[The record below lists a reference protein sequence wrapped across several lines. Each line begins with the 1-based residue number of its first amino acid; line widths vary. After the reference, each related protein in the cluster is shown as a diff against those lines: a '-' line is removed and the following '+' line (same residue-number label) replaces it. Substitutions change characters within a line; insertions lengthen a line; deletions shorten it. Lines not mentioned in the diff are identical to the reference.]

1 MSFYSSDA
9 AAGTVTVRRQ
19 ETGKDWCNFLWNDG
33 GFQCE
38 VTHTGASSSK
48 FVSATAEAI
57 VLNEPKSGVVYFRDE
72 ETRAYWNAGGWP
84 SAVPVG
90 EFRCIHGQ
98 TFSAVRSERDGLET
112 EVAFAVPDAR
122 PYEVRRVTLRNKS
135 GRVRR
140 ISVIAGTVFRMDGY
154 AMPFYYNAGTTSETK
169 YLADCS
175 AVVCLSQNPY
185 AKFDCPHGFVMS
197 SEAADAFEG
206 YLDNFTGVNGGLTR
220 PLALEEGNDLSCS
233 CATVRARCGLLQN
246 KLALAAGESR
256 TLYYFIGF
264 CESGHA
270 LAGARAAMLAEA
282 EEPFAPER
290 AERFGR
296 LRTRCPDA
304 RFNTVFN
311 YWAEKQVR
319 YCAVGKKAVRDNA
332 QLAMGFLNFDTVRA
346 KEVLAECLARQYRDG
361 HCVLLWYPV
370 TDTKLYSDPAFWLG
384 WAVCEYIK
392 ETGEFSFLDEEFP
405 WLDGGGA
412 SVADHL
418 KAAARWY
425 ADPAN
430 AGPHGLPKLYY
441 ADWNDALNIP
451 DENAESVFMAECVC
465 LLMREFAELF
475 ARAGDEAFS
484 DFAHAQRCRMADRLN
499 ACAWN
504 GDYYVRAF
512 SACGTVGDKTS
523 GYGTFYINPQS
534 FAVLA
539 GVVPP
544 DRVQPLLRSVD
555 GAVTP
560 EGVRLC
566 SPPYPRY
573 DARVGRMSGMLP
585 GVYENGG
592 IYNHAG
598 CFKVMADCALGRAE
612 EAYASL
618 GAIVPD
624 GPRNPSE
631 KTTVEPYVFVNC
643 YLKHPAAD
651 MKCGPSWQTGTSAWG
666 LRCYYEGMLGIRREY
681 AGLRI
686 SPCLPSAWEEAYA
699 ERDYRGSRLR
709 IFYKNL
715 RLGGVRIRIDGAW
728 AAGQL
733 VPPFA
738 DGGEHIIEVEF

>member
-1 MSFYSSDA
+1 MSFYGADPET
-9 AAGTVTVRRQ
+9 GTVSIGKQ
-19 ETGKDWCNFLWNDG
+19 ETGKDWCNFLWNEG

-38 VTHTGASSSK
+38 ITHTGATSSK

-72 ETRAYWNAGGWP
+72 DTHAYWNAGGWP
-84 SAVPVG
+84 SAVPVAK
-90 EFRCIHGQ
+90 FSCRHGQ
-98 TFSAVRSERDGLET
+98 TFSSVRSERDGVEA
-112 EVAFAVPDAR
+112 EVSFAVSDRR
-122 PYEVRRVTLRNKS
+122 PYEVRRVTLRNGS
-135 GRVRR
+135 GRTRR
-140 ISVIAGTVFRMDGY
+140 ISVFAGTVFRLDGY
-154 AMPFYYNAGTTSETK
+154 AMPFYYNAATTSETT
-169 YLADCS
+169 YLAGSS
-175 AVVCLSQNPY
+175 AVVCLLQNPY
-185 AKFDCPHGFVMS
+185 ANFARPHGFVLS
-197 SEAADAFEG
+197 SAPADAFEG
-206 YLDNFTGVNGGLTR
+206 YLDAFTGVNGGLTR
-220 PLALEEGNDLSCS
+220 PLTLEEGKDLSCS
-233 CATVRARCGLLQN
+233 CATVRSRCGLLQN
-246 KLALAAGESR
+246 KLTLAAGESR
-256 TLYYFIGF
+256 TLYYCIGF
-264 CESGHA
+264 CESEDA
-270 LAGARAAMLAEA
+270 LANERRAMLEEA
-282 EEPFAPER
+282 EGLFAPER

-311 YWAEKQVR
+311 YWAEKQVG

-332 QLAMGFLNFDTVRA
+332 QLAMGFLNFDTARA
-346 KEVLAECLARQYRDG
+346 KKVLAECLEHQYRDG

-370 TDTKLYSDPAFWLG
+370 TDTKLYSDPAFWLA

-392 ETGEFSFLDEEFP
+392 ETGEFSFLEEEFS

-412 SVADHL
+412 TVAEHL

-425 ADPAN
+425 ADAAN
-430 AGPHGLPKLYY
+430 QGPHGLPKLYY

-465 LLMREFAELF
+465 LLMRELAALF
-475 ARAGDEAFS
+475 ARVGDAEFS
-484 DFAHAQRCRMADRLN
+484 EFAHAQRCAMADRLN

-534 FAVLA
+534 FAILA
-539 GVVPP
+539 GVVPQE
-544 DRVQPLLRSVD
+544 RMQALLHAVD
-555 GAVTP
+555 AAVTP

-566 SPPYPRY
+566 TPPYPRY

-624 GPRNPSE
+624 GRYNPSE
-631 KTTVEPYVFVNC
+631 RTTVEPYVFVNC
-643 YLKHPAAD
+643 YLKHPAVD

-681 AGLRI
+681 DGLRI
-686 SPCLPSAWEEAYA
+686 SPCLPAAWEEAYA
-699 ERDYRGSRLR
+699 ERDHRGSRLR
-709 IFYKNL
+709 IFYKNR
-715 RLGGVRIRIDGAW
+715 RLGSVRVYVDGVLAK
-728 AAGQL
+728 GQL

-738 DGGEHIIEVEF
+738 DGGEHTVLVEY

>member
-1 MSFYSSDA
+1 M
-9 AAGTVTVRRQ
+9 
-19 ETGKDWCNFLWNDG
+19 
-33 GFQCE
+33 
-38 VTHTGASSSK
+38 
-48 FVSATAEAI
+48 
-57 VLNEPKSGVVYFRDE
+57 
-72 ETRAYWNAGGWP
+72 
-84 SAVPVG
+84 
-90 EFRCIHGQ
+90 
-98 TFSAVRSERDGLET
+98 
-112 EVAFAVPDAR
+112 
-122 PYEVRRVTLRNKS
+122 
-135 GRVRR
+135 
-140 ISVIAGTVFRMDGY
+140 
-154 AMPFYYNAGTTSETK
+154 
-169 YLADCS
+169 
-175 AVVCLSQNPY
+175 
-185 AKFDCPHGFVMS
+185 
-197 SEAADAFEG
+197 
-206 YLDNFTGVNGGLTR
+206 
-220 PLALEEGNDLSCS
+220 
-233 CATVRARCGLLQN
+233 
-246 KLALAAGESR
+246 
-256 TLYYFIGF
+256 
-264 CESGHA
+264 
-270 LAGARAAMLAEA
+270 
-282 EEPFAPER
+282 
-290 AERFGR
+290 
-296 LRTRCPDA
+296 
-304 RFNTVFN
+304 
-311 YWAEKQVR
+311 
-319 YCAVGKKAVRDNA
+319 RDNA

-412 SVADHL
+412 SVAEHL

-475 ARAGDEAFS
+475 ARAGDEAFRTS
-484 DFAHAQRCRMADRLN
+484 RMRSGAGWRIGSMPAPGTAIIMCAPFLRAERWGIKRADT
-499 ACAWN
+499 
-504 GDYYVRAF
+504 VRFISIRSPLPSWRAL
-512 SACGTVGDKTS
+512 C
-523 GYGTFYINPQS
+523 
-534 FAVLA
+534 
-539 GVVPP
+539 PP

-643 YLKHPAAD
+643 YLKHP
-651 MKCGPSWQTGTSAWG
+651 GG
-666 LRCYYEGMLGIRREY
+666 
-681 AGLRI
+681 RI
-686 SPCLPSAWEEAYA
+686 
-699 ERDYRGSRLR
+699 
-709 IFYKNL
+709 
-715 RLGGVRIRIDGAW
+715 
-728 AAGQL
+728 
-733 VPPFA
+733 
-738 DGGEHIIEVEF
+738 